1 MPTRV
6 VGEMMVLDSPEGRP
20 EHRRSKPVAGGWRR
34 ALGAQ
39 WVAVLAFTLG
49 ACVKPIPST
58 GGPAA
63 FAPLGPGQ
71 PVRNGQVDYHPTP
84 EQLELILQQTESK
97 GLKPANPV
105 ELPTPRH
112 DAIPGEIVV
121 RFKDGQVRD
130 IPGATRLRDL
140 SLPGTAVYRL
150 AGTGKYSVQAVTAL
164 MSHPAIAYAEPNY
177 KLRISAADGPD
188 DPRMDDV
195 WGYYQIRTHKLWL
208 AGYKVANP
216 IKVAVIDTGVDY
228 NHRDLKGA
236 VIKGAN
242 TVAGNRDPF
251 DGHGHGTHVAGI
263 IGAHEDGSGIV
274 GVAAGAQIYAVK
286 SLDDGGE
293 GPEDGI
299 AQGVMDAVNAG
310 CKVINM
316 SLGGPLDVQALRDA
330 VAEANRRGVLVVV
343 AAGNEESEDDNHFPA
358 AYPEVLAVGATMPN
372 DERAFF
378 SNYGSFVDIAAP
390 GVLIMSTLPDNEYD
404 FLDGTSMA
412 APHVAGAAAL
422 LMSRHPELSVEQ
434 VKSVLK
440 STALPTRGFTHGT
453 VGMINIRAAFEKVEN
468 RKIGPPDYNGGT
480 GASPTPGP
488 VYTPPP
494 PPPLTQWYRAIAVAY
509 DLYPTAENV
518 DAFLAE
524 VRMYETNGTLGPGT
538 AQAPAVRDL
547 QRALN
552 RFGYTLPVSGDF
564 DEATGKAVI
573 AYKRYHGI
581 HQTYRNSDGTWAI
594 NEYIDPTT
602 FNAMMAQLFSA
613 VSRPM

>member
-1 MPTRV
+1 MVRGWRRV
-6 VGEMMVLDSPEGRP
+6 VGP
-20 EHRRSKPVAGGWRR
+20 HAVAI
-34 ALGAQ
+34 
-39 WVAVLAFTLG
+39 LAFSLG
-49 ACVKPIPST
+49 ACVKPIPAAGDYGTPGST
-58 GGPAA
+58 GLRPE
-63 FAPLGPGQ
+63 
-71 PVRNGQVDYHPTP
+71 VRNGQVDFRPTP
-84 EQLELILQQTESK
+84 EQLDLILGQTESK
-97 GLKPANPV
+97 GLKPASGL
-105 ELPTPRH
+105 ELPASRH
-112 DAIPGEIVV
+112 DAVPGEIVV
-121 RFKDGQVRD
+121 RFKDGRVQD
-130 IPGATRLRDL
+130 IPGATRLREL

-150 AGTGKYSVQAVTAL
+150 DGGKYSVQSVGAL
-164 MSHPAIAYAEPNY
+164 MGNPAIAYAEPNY
-177 KLRISAADGPD
+177 KLKIAAADGPD
-188 DPRMDDV
+188 DPKMDKV

-208 AGYKVANP
+208 AGYKVTNP

-228 NHRDLKGA
+228 NHKDLKGA

-242 TVAGNRDPF
+242 TITGSRDPF
-251 DGHGHGTHVAGI
+251 DGHGHGTHVAGV
-263 IGAHEDGSGIV
+263 IGAHEDRSGIV
-274 GVAAGAQIYAVK
+274 GVAAGAQIYAIK

-343 AAGNEESEDDNHFPA
+343 AAGNEESEGDDHFPA
-358 AYPEVLAVGATMPN
+358 AYPEALAVGATMPN

-378 SNYGSFVDIAAP
+378 SNYGSYVDIAAP

-404 FLDGTSMA
+404 YLDGTSMA

-440 STALPTRGFTHGT
+440 STALPTKGFPLGN

-468 RKIGPPDYNGGT
+468 RKIGPPDYNGGGGGGT
-480 GASPTPGP
+480 NPTPGP

-494 PPPLTQWYRAIAVAY
+494 PPPLTQWFRAIATAY
-509 DLYPTAENV
+509 DLYPAEENV
-518 DAFLAE
+518 NAFLAE
-524 VRMYETNGTLGPGT
+524 VRMYENNGTLGPGT
-538 AQAPAVRDL
+538 VQAPAVRDL

-552 RFGYTLPVSGDF
+552 RFGYNLTVSGEF
-564 DEATGKAVI
+564 DEATGKAVV
-573 AYKRYHGI
+573 AYKKYNGI
-581 HQTYRNSDGTWAI
+581 HQTYRKSDGYWAI

-602 FNAMMAQLFSA
+602 FNSMMAQLFSA
-613 VSRPM
+613 VSKPM